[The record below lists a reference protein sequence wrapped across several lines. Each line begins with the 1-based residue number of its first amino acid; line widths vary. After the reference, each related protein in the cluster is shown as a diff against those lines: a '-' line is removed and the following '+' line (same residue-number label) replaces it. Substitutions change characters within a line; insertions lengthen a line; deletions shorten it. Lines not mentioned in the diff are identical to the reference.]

1 MYKKIFLFITLALLV
16 TQQSYAVLKERNVDN
31 TLAVLRHELVAYHA
45 DLEEQSGSMKNQQKQ
60 VFTNVV
66 SVLNKSQQNSLM
78 LYSQRSGYV
87 FDLTYAC
94 HAATEQYK
102 KFQYNALPFRHFVE
116 NADVEIARYDSLIN
130 DLNSMYTAALSERAQ
145 IDRNVCLTLAVNIR
159 RTLNEGREQ
168 MSGYIQM
175 YDKTEQRLKNLNDYA
190 NLRYTEIQNGIFRD
204 AEADYFTVLKNLRN
218 EIRAASETISDKYK
232 PVTKVHSDWDSRI
245 LLELFGIILVWGL
258 LSIFINIGIIRF
270 LINWLVKHHK
280 LSDLFENVLQ
290 KREDRS
296 PQAAIML
303 KRPYILMATTVV
315 TFAIMIGILRFVW
328 DQSFIVMA
336 CGLLVEYAWLLG
348 VILFSLLIRL
358 DGDQVKSGFRIYV
371 PLVVMS
377 FVVISYRIVL
387 IPNML
392 VNLTLPPLLL
402 LCTLWQWNVISRCKK
417 DLPKSDNFYAYCT
430 LFVLVSS
437 VICSWSGYT
446 LLAVELLIWWMMQL
460 ACILTI
466 TCISTVLRSYGNVE
480 SRQFFS
486 AETPITRTW
495 FFRFIYHAV
504 LPSLSALSVILS
516 IYWAADVFN
525 LSDTSWRI
533 FNMKLID
540 SPNFSF
546 SLFGIV
552 QVIVLYF
559 IFSYFN
565 HTFINLLRFFLT
577 EHEIQRAEEQG
588 RLVNKQMV
596 NSRVSMTKNVIQ
608 VIIWGAWVL
617 VCMAVFHIN
626 GTWFVVVSG
635 GLSTGIGFAMKDIL
649 ENIYYGIALMAGRIK
664 VGDYIECD
672 GTRGTVKSISYTST
686 MIEALDGSMI
696 AFQNSQLFTKNY
708 KNLTKNHGNELGVLP
723 IGVAYGSDVSEV
735 KQLLEEAVKSVE
747 KKNYIKFLRV
757 VFTGLG
763 DSSLDFKILVWI
775 DSRLA
780 IYAKSDI
787 LEAAYNALNAANI
800 EIPFPQRDVH
810 IIKDEMP
817 SEDELVKE
825 ALKE

>member
-1 MYKKIFLFITLALLV
+1 MYKKIFLLITLALLV
-16 TQQSYAVLKERNVDN
+16 THRADAVLKERNVDN
-31 TLAVLRHELVAYHA
+31 TLAVLRHELVSYHA
-45 DLEEQSGSMKNQQKQ
+45 ELEKQSGAMKDQQKQ
-60 VFTNVV
+60 VFANVV

-102 KFQYNALPFRHFVE
+102 QFQYNALPFRSFVD
-116 NADVEIARYDSLIN
+116 NANVEIARYDSLIN
-130 DLNSMYTAALSERAQ
+130 DLNSMYTGALSERAQ

-175 YDKTEQRLKNLNDYA
+175 YDRTEQRLKNLNDYA
-190 NLRYTEIQNGIFRD
+190 NLRYTEIQNSIFRD
-204 AEADYFTVLKNLRN
+204 AEADYFTVLKNLEN
-218 EIRAASETISDKYK
+218 EIRVASATISDKYK

-245 LLELFGIILVWGL
+245 LLELFGIILIWGL
-258 LSIFINIGIIRF
+258 LSVFINIGIVRF
-270 LINWLVKHHK
+270 LINWLVRHHR
-280 LSDLFENVLQ
+280 LAALFENVIQ

-296 PQAAIML
+296 PQAAIIL
-303 KRPYILMATTVV
+303 KKPYILMATTVV
-315 TFAIMIGILRFVW
+315 TFAIMIGILRIVW
-328 DQSFIVMA
+328 DQNFIVMA

-387 IPNML
+387 IPNMM

-402 LCTLWQWNVISRCKK
+402 LCALWQWNVISRCKK
-417 DLPKSDNFYAYCT
+417 DLPGSDNFYAYCT
-430 LFVLVSS
+430 LLVLISS
-437 VICSWSGYT
+437 VISSWSGYT

-466 TCISTVLRSYGNVE
+466 TCISTVLRSYGNAE

-559 IFSYFN
+559 IFSYVN
-565 HTFINLLRFFLT
+565 HTVINLLRFFLT
-577 EHEIQRAEEQG
+577 QHEIQRAEERG
-588 RLVNKQMV
+588 DMVNKQMV
-596 NSRVSMTKNVIQ
+596 NSRVGMTKNVIQ
-608 VIIWGAWVL
+608 VFVWGAWL
-617 VCMAVFHIN
+617 LICMAVFHIN

-686 MIEALDGSMI
+686 MIEAFDGSMI

-723 IGVAYGSDVSEV
+723 IGVAYGNDVSEV

-757 VFTGLG
+757 VFAGMG
-763 DSSLDFKILVWI
+763 DSSIDFKILVWI

-780 IYAKSDI
+780 TYAKSDI
-787 LEAAYNALNAANI
+787 LEAVYNALNAANI

-817 SEDELVKE
+817 NEEELVKE
-825 ALKE
+825 ALRG